1 MKTKLLHPIARLL
14 LAILMC
20 LPICGS
26 HAFAQEAES
35 YAVFDE
41 ATNTLTFK
49 HDTNKPTGAFAL
61 NEGDNAPG
69 WYKSNG
75 YVSNANTIEKVVF
88 DASFANARPT
98 SCCKWFF
105 GCTDLTTIEGI
116 EYLNTENVTEMS
128 GMFCGCKALTMLDVS
143 KFDTK
148 NVQSMS
154 SMFWG
159 CHALTTLD
167 ISNFDTQNVTEMSG
181 MFDGCSA
188 LTTIYASDKFVT
200 TACKYDYN
208 MFKGCTNLVGAVP
221 YDEYKIGKEM
231 ANYTTG
237 YFTDIASKIAES
249 YAVFDKATNTLTFKH
264 DTKKPDGAFALN
276 EGDNAPGWYK
286 SNDDGSN
293 ANIIKKVVFDASFA
307 NARPTNC
314 HLWFYGC
321 KNLTT
326 IEGIEY
332 LNTENV
338 TSMSLMFSGCS
349 ALTTLNLSNFDT
361 QSVTNMTG
369 MFSDCRAL
377 TTLDVSNF
385 NTQNVTDMS
394 FMFFNCSAITTLDI
408 AKFDTKNV
416 TDMSFMFCSDPA
428 LTTIYASDKFVT
440 TACKEDRNMFTSCDN
455 LVGAVPYDENKV
467 GKEMANY
474 TTGYFTDIASKVAE
488 SYAVFD
494 EATNTLTFK
503 HDTQKPYGAFAL
515 NEVENA
521 PGWYKPNDDGSN
533 ANIIKKVVFDA
544 SFANARPTSCCEWFN
559 GCTDLT
565 TIEGIEYLNTEN
577 VTDMSGMFWGCA
589 ALTTLDVSHF
599 DTQNVTNM
607 SYMFS
612 DCSALTT
619 LDVSNFNTQNVTNM
633 YYMFSNCSALTTL
646 DVSNFNTQNV
656 TDMSGMFSD
665 CRALTTLDVSNFNT
679 QNVTDMSYMFF
690 NCSAITTLDIANFDT
705 KNVTD
710 MSYMFYNCSALKT
723 LDVSN
728 FDTQNVTDMSWMF
741 YNNSALTTIYAS
753 DKFVTTACKEDRNMF
768 TSCDNLVGAVTYN
781 ENKVG
786 KEMANYTT
794 GYFTDKASKVAESYA
809 VFDEATN
816 TLTFKHDTK
825 KPYGAFALNEG
836 KNAPG
841 WYKPDGN
848 RDNAN
853 IIKKVVFDASFANA
867 RPTSCYEWFYRCGY
881 LTDIEGI
888 EYLNTE
894 NVTNMSEMFSNCWAL
909 TTLDLSNFDTKNVTN
924 MSYMFSNCFAL
935 TTLNVSNFDT
945 QNVTD
950 MSNMFGSCYELTT
963 LDVSNFDTQNVTNMG
978 GMFRGCGAL
987 KTLDVSHFDT
997 QNVTNM
1003 SEMFM
1008 GCSAL
1013 TTLDIS
1019 SFDTKNVTDMSNMF
1033 WGCAALTTLDV
1044 SNFDTQ
1050 NVTNMS
1056 WMFSYDTALTTI
1068 YASDKFVT
1076 TACKEDRNMFTSC
1089 DNLVGAVPYN
1099 ENKVGKEMANYT
1111 TGYFTDKAA
1120 TGIDAPTVSDDTAAE
1135 YYDLQGRRLNAP
1147 QKGVNIVKRGKKTTK
1162 MLVK

>member
-49 HDTNKPTGAFAL
+49 RDNNKPAGAFAL
-61 NEGDNAPG
+61 NEDYNTPG
-69 WYKSNG
+69 WYKPN
-75 YVSNANTIEKVVF
+75 
-88 DASFANARPT
+88 
-98 SCCKWFF
+98 
-105 GCTDLTTIEGI
+105 
-116 EYLNTENVTEMS
+116 
-128 GMFCGCKALTMLDVS
+128 
-143 KFDTK
+143 
-148 NVQSMS
+148 
-154 SMFWG
+154 
-159 CHALTTLD
+159 
-167 ISNFDTQNVTEMSG
+167 
-181 MFDGCSA
+181 
-188 LTTIYASDKFVT
+188 
-200 TACKYDYN
+200 DY
-208 MFKGCTNLVGAVP
+208 
-221 YDEYKIGKEM
+221 
-231 ANYTTG
+231 
-237 YFTDIASKIAES
+237 
-249 YAVFDKATNTLTFKH
+249 
-264 DTKKPDGAFALN
+264 
-276 EGDNAPGWYK
+276 
-286 SNDDGSN
+286 GSN

-307 NARPTNC
+307 NARPTSCYN
-314 HLWFYGC
+314 WFYGC
-321 KNLTT
+321 TDLTNIEGIENLNTENVTDMSGMFYGCSALTT
-326 IEGIEY
+326 LDVSKFDTKNVTNMSNMFHWCFVLTTLDVSNFDTQNVTNMSSMFYSCHALTTLDVSNFDTQNVTNMSNMFNGCKALTTLDVSNFDTKNVTDMSWMFSFNPALTTIYASDKFVTTACEKGQNMFKDCTNLVGAVSYDKNNVGKEMANYTTGYFTDIASKVAESYAVFDETTNTLTFKHDTKKPYGAFALNEDYNAPGWYKPNDDVSNANIIKKVVFDASFANARPTSCYKWFCGCQDLTNIEGIEY

-338 TSMSLMFSGCS
+338 TNMDGMFQNCKSLTTLDLSRFDTKNVTNISGMFYACHALTTLDVSNFDTKNVTDMSHMFFECSALTTLDISNFNTENVTNMSGMFWGCAALTTLDLSHFDTQNVTDMNGMFCNCSALTTLDVSNFDTKNVTNMSGMFSGCS
-349 ALTTLNLSNFDT
+349 ALNTLDIANFDT
-361 QSVTNMTG
+361 QNVTDMSG
-369 MFSDCRAL
+369 MFNGCRAL

-385 NTQNVTDMS
+385 DTQNVTDMGY
-394 FMFFNCSAITTLDI
+394 MFCSCYKLTTLDVSN
-408 AKFDTKNV
+408 FDTKNV
-416 TDMSFMFCSDPA
+416 TNMSWMFCFDPA

-440 TACKEDRNMFTSCDN
+440 TACEEDDNMFAECAN
-455 LVGAVPYDENKV
+455 LMGAVPYDENKV

-503 HDTQKPYGAFAL
+503 HDNNKPAGAFAL

-607 SYMFS
+607 SYMLS

-619 LDVSNFNTQNVTNM
+619 LDVSHLDTQNVTNM

-646 DVSNFNTQNV
+646 DVSNFNTKNV

-665 CRALTTLDVSNFNT
+665 CSALTTLDVSNFNT

-781 ENKVG
+781 EN
-786 KEMANYTT
+786 N
-794 GYFTDKASKVAESYA
+794 
-809 VFDEATN
+809 
-816 TLTFKHDTK
+816 
-825 KPYGAFALNEG
+825 
-836 KNAPG
+836 
-841 WYKPDGN
+841 
-848 RDNAN
+848 
-853 IIKKVVFDASFANA
+853 
-867 RPTSCYEWFYRCGY
+867 
-881 LTDIEGI
+881 
-888 EYLNTE
+888 
-894 NVTNMSEMFSNCWAL
+894 
-909 TTLDLSNFDTKNVTN
+909 
-924 MSYMFSNCFAL
+924 
-935 TTLNVSNFDT
+935 
-945 QNVTD
+945 
-950 MSNMFGSCYELTT
+950 
-963 LDVSNFDTQNVTNMG
+963 
-978 GMFRGCGAL
+978 
-987 KTLDVSHFDT
+987 
-997 QNVTNM
+997 
-1003 SEMFM
+1003 
-1008 GCSAL
+1008 
-1013 TTLDIS
+1013 
-1019 SFDTKNVTDMSNMF
+1019 
-1033 WGCAALTTLDV
+1033 
-1044 SNFDTQ
+1044 
-1050 NVTNMS
+1050 
-1056 WMFSYDTALTTI
+1056 
-1068 YASDKFVT
+1068 
-1076 TACKEDRNMFTSC
+1076 
-1089 DNLVGAVPYN
+1089 
-1099 ENKVGKEMANYT
+1099 VGKEMANYT

>member
-49 HDTNKPTGAFAL
+49 HDTNKPAGAFAL
-61 NEGDNAPG
+61 NEG
-69 WYKSNG
+69 K
-75 YVSNANTIEKVVF
+75 
-88 DASFANARPT
+88 
-98 SCCKWFF
+98 
-105 GCTDLTTIEGI
+105 
-116 EYLNTENVTEMS
+116 
-128 GMFCGCKALTMLDVS
+128 
-143 KFDTK
+143 
-148 NVQSMS
+148 
-154 SMFWG
+154 
-159 CHALTTLD
+159 
-167 ISNFDTQNVTEMSG
+167 
-181 MFDGCSA
+181 
-188 LTTIYASDKFVT
+188 
-200 TACKYDYN
+200 
-208 MFKGCTNLVGAVP
+208 
-221 YDEYKIGKEM
+221 
-231 ANYTTG
+231 
-237 YFTDIASKIAES
+237 
-249 YAVFDKATNTLTFKH
+249 
-264 DTKKPDGAFALN
+264 
-276 EGDNAPGWYK
+276 NAPGWYK

-440 TACKEDRNMFTSCDN
+440 TACEVDENMFAECVN
-455 LVGAVPYDENKV
+455 LVGAVPYNENKL

-494 EATNTLTFK
+494 ESTNTLTFK
-503 HDTQKPYGAFAL
+503 HDTNKPAGAFAL
-515 NEVENA
+515 NEIENA

-533 ANIIKKVVFDA
+533 GNIIKKVVFDA

-577 VTDMSGMFWGCA
+577 VKDMSGMFWGCR

-607 SYMFS
+607 SYMLS

-619 LDVSNFNTQNVTNM
+619 LDVSHLDTQNVTNM
-633 YYMFSNCSALTTL
+633 YYMFSGCS
-646 DVSNFNTQNV
+646 
-656 TDMSGMFSD
+656 
-665 CRALTTLDVSNFNT
+665 ALTTLDVSNFNT

-690 NCSAITTLDIANFDT
+690 YCSAITTLDIANFDT

-710 MSYMFYNCSALKT
+710 MSYMFNDCSALKT

-741 YNNSALTTIYAS
+741 YDCKALTTIYTS
-753 DKFVTTACKEDRNMF
+753 DKFVTTACEKDKNMF
-768 TSCDNLVGAVTYN
+768 ADCT
-781 ENKVG
+781 
-786 KEMANYTT
+786 
-794 GYFTDKASKVAESYA
+794 
-809 VFDEATN
+809 
-816 TLTFKHDTK
+816 
-825 KPYGAFALNEG
+825 
-836 KNAPG
+836 
-841 WYKPDGN
+841 
-848 RDNAN
+848 
-853 IIKKVVFDASFANA
+853 
-867 RPTSCYEWFYRCGY
+867 
-881 LTDIEGI
+881 
-888 EYLNTE
+888 
-894 NVTNMSEMFSNCWAL
+894 
-909 TTLDLSNFDTKNVTN
+909 
-924 MSYMFSNCFAL
+924 
-935 TTLNVSNFDT
+935 
-945 QNVTD
+945 
-950 MSNMFGSCYELTT
+950 
-963 LDVSNFDTQNVTNMG
+963 
-978 GMFRGCGAL
+978 
-987 KTLDVSHFDT
+987 
-997 QNVTNM
+997 
-1003 SEMFM
+1003 
-1008 GCSAL
+1008 
-1013 TTLDIS
+1013 
-1019 SFDTKNVTDMSNMF
+1019 
-1033 WGCAALTTLDV
+1033 
-1044 SNFDTQ
+1044 
-1050 NVTNMS
+1050 
-1056 WMFSYDTALTTI
+1056 
-1068 YASDKFVT
+1068 
-1076 TACKEDRNMFTSC
+1076 
-1089 DNLVGAVPYN
+1089 NLVGAVPYD

-1162 MLVK
+1162 VLVK

>member
-1 MKTKLLHPIARLL
+1 MKTKLSHPIARLL

-69 WYKSNG
+69 WYKPN
-75 YVSNANTIEKVVF
+75 N
-88 DASFANARPT
+88 
-98 SCCKWFF
+98 
-105 GCTDLTTIEGI
+105 
-116 EYLNTENVTEMS
+116 
-128 GMFCGCKALTMLDVS
+128 
-143 KFDTK
+143 
-148 NVQSMS
+148 
-154 SMFWG
+154 
-159 CHALTTLD
+159 
-167 ISNFDTQNVTEMSG
+167 
-181 MFDGCSA
+181 
-188 LTTIYASDKFVT
+188 
-200 TACKYDYN
+200 
-208 MFKGCTNLVGAVP
+208 
-221 YDEYKIGKEM
+221 
-231 ANYTTG
+231 
-237 YFTDIASKIAES
+237 
-249 YAVFDKATNTLTFKH
+249 
-264 DTKKPDGAFALN
+264 
-276 EGDNAPGWYK
+276 
-286 SNDDGSN
+286 DGSN

-440 TACKEDRNMFTSCDN
+440 TACEEAENMFAECAN

-467 GKEMANY
+467 GKDMANYTTGYFTDIASKIAESYAVFDEATNTLTFKRDTNKPAGAFELNEDYNAPGWYKPNGDRNNTNIIKKVIFDTSFANARPTSCYNWFCGCTELTTIEGIEYLNTENVTNMNGMFQNCKSLTTLDLSRFDTKNVTDMRGMFYACSALTTLDLSRFDTKNVTNISYMFDGCSALTTLDISNFNTQNVTNMSGMFWGCAALTTLDVSHFDTQNVTDMDGMFCNCSALTTLDVSNFDTKNVTNMNGMFSSCYALNTLDIANFDTQNVTDMSGMFNGCRALTTLDVSNFDTQNVTNMGYMFCSCYKLTTLDVSNFDTKNVTDMSWMFCFNPALTTIYASDKFVTTACEEDENMFAECVNLVGAVPYDENKLGKEMANY

-503 HDTQKPYGAFAL
+503 HDTKKPYGAFAL

-565 TIEGIEYLNTEN
+565 TIEGVEYLNTEN

-786 KEMANYTT
+786 KEMANY
-794 GYFTDKASKVAESYA
+794 A
-809 VFDEATN
+809 
-816 TLTFKHDTK
+816 
-825 KPYGAFALNEG
+825 
-836 KNAPG
+836 
-841 WYKPDGN
+841 
-848 RDNAN
+848 
-853 IIKKVVFDASFANA
+853 
-867 RPTSCYEWFYRCGY
+867 
-881 LTDIEGI
+881 
-888 EYLNTE
+888 
-894 NVTNMSEMFSNCWAL
+894 
-909 TTLDLSNFDTKNVTN
+909 
-924 MSYMFSNCFAL
+924 
-935 TTLNVSNFDT
+935 
-945 QNVTD
+945 
-950 MSNMFGSCYELTT
+950 
-963 LDVSNFDTQNVTNMG
+963 
-978 GMFRGCGAL
+978 
-987 KTLDVSHFDT
+987 
-997 QNVTNM
+997 
-1003 SEMFM
+1003 
-1008 GCSAL
+1008 
-1013 TTLDIS
+1013 
-1019 SFDTKNVTDMSNMF
+1019 
-1033 WGCAALTTLDV
+1033 
-1044 SNFDTQ
+1044 
-1050 NVTNMS
+1050 
-1056 WMFSYDTALTTI
+1056 
-1068 YASDKFVT
+1068 
-1076 TACKEDRNMFTSC
+1076 
-1089 DNLVGAVPYN
+1089 
-1099 ENKVGKEMANYT
+1099 

>member
-49 HDTNKPTGAFAL
+49 HDTNKPT
-61 NEGDNAPG
+61 
-69 WYKSNG
+69 
-75 YVSNANTIEKVVF
+75 
-88 DASFANARPT
+88 
-98 SCCKWFF
+98 
-105 GCTDLTTIEGI
+105 
-116 EYLNTENVTEMS
+116 
-128 GMFCGCKALTMLDVS
+128 
-143 KFDTK
+143 
-148 NVQSMS
+148 
-154 SMFWG
+154 
-159 CHALTTLD
+159 
-167 ISNFDTQNVTEMSG
+167 
-181 MFDGCSA
+181 
-188 LTTIYASDKFVT
+188 
-200 TACKYDYN
+200 
-208 MFKGCTNLVGAVP
+208 
-221 YDEYKIGKEM
+221 
-231 ANYTTG
+231 
-237 YFTDIASKIAES
+237 
-249 YAVFDKATNTLTFKH
+249 
-264 DTKKPDGAFALN
+264 GAFALN

-408 AKFDTKNV
+408 ARFDTKNV
-416 TDMSFMFCSDPA
+416 TDMSLMFCSDPA

-440 TACKEDRNMFTSCDN
+440 TACEEDENMFAECTN

-503 HDTQKPYGAFAL
+503 RDTNKPYGAFAL
-515 NEVENA
+515 NEGDNA
-521 PGWYKPNDDGSN
+521 PGWYKSNNDGSN

-544 SFANARPTSCCEWFN
+544 SFANARPTSCYKWFYD
-559 GCTDLT
+559 CTNLT

-577 VTDMSGMFWGCA
+577 VT
-589 ALTTLDVSHF
+589 
-599 DTQNVTNM
+599 NM
-607 SYMFS
+607 GW
-612 DCSALTT
+612 
-619 LDVSNFNTQNVTNM
+619 
-633 YYMFSNCSALTTL
+633 MFSNCEALTIL
-646 DVSNFNTQNV
+646 DVS
-656 TDMSGMFSD
+656 
-665 CRALTTLDVSNFNT
+665 
-679 QNVTDMSYMFF
+679 
-690 NCSAITTLDIANFDT
+690 NFDT
-705 KNVTD
+705 KNVTN
-710 MSYMFYNCSALKT
+710 MRYMFSICFALTT

-728 FDTQNVTDMSWMF
+728 FDTQNVTNMSNMFSDCSALTTLDLSNFDTKNVTDMSWMF
-741 YNNSALTTIYAS
+741 SFDTALITIYAS
-753 DKFVTTACKEDRNMF
+753 DKFVTTACEKGQNMF
-768 TSCDNLVGAVTYN
+768 KDCTNLVGAVPYD
-781 ENKVG
+781 ENKRG
-786 KEMANYTT
+786 KEMANCTT
-794 GYFTDKASKVAESYA
+794 GYFTDIASKVAESYA

-816 TLTFKHDTK
+816 TLTFKHDTN
-825 KPYGAFALNEG
+825 KPAGAFALNEG
-836 KNAPG
+836 ENLPG
-841 WYKPDGN
+841 WYKFDDN
-848 RDNAN
+848 NHSHNAN
-853 IIKKVVFDASFANA
+853 IIKKVIFDASFANA
-867 RPTSCYEWFYRCGY
+867 RPTSCYNWFYGCTD
-881 LTDIEGI
+881 LTTIEGI

-894 NVTNMSEMFSNCWAL
+894 NVTNMSWMFSECSAL
-909 TTLDLSNFDTKNVTN
+909 TTLDLSNFDTKNVME
-924 MSYMFSNCFAL
+924 MSYMFGSCTKL
-935 TTLNVSNFDT
+935 KTLDVSSFNT

-950 MSNMFGSCYELTT
+950 MNWMFSYCSVLTT
-963 LDVSNFDTQNVTNMG
+963 LDLSN
-978 GMFRGCGAL
+978 
-987 KTLDVSHFDT
+987 
-997 QNVTNM
+997 
-1003 SEMFM
+1003 
-1008 GCSAL
+1008 
-1013 TTLDIS
+1013 
-1019 SFDTKNVTDMSNMF
+1019 FDTKNVTDMNGMFSNCSALTTLDLSSFETQNVTDMSRMF
-1033 WGCAALTTLDV
+1033 KDCSAFTTLDVSNFETQNVTDMSRMFNDCSALTTLDV
-1044 SNFDTQ
+1044 SNFETQ
-1050 NVTNMS
+1050 NVTDMS
-1056 WMFSYDTALTTI
+1056 RMFKDCSALTTI

-1076 TACKEDRNMFTSC
+1076 TACEEDENMFAEC
-1089 DNLVGAVPYN
+1089 ANLVGAIPYD

>member
-61 NEGDNAPG
+61 NEGYNAPG

-208 MFKGCTNLVGAVP
+208 MFEGCTNLVGAVP

-237 YFTDIASKIAES
+237 YFTDIASKVVES
-249 YAVFDKATNTLTFKH
+249 YAVFDEATNTLTFKH
-264 DTKKPDGAFALN
+264 DTNKPDGAFALN

-307 NARPTNC
+307 NARPTSC
-314 HLWFYGC
+314 YEWFFGC
-321 KNLTT
+321 TDLTT

-338 TSMSLMFSGCS
+338 TDMSGMFYGCS
-349 ALTTLNLSNFDT
+349 
-361 QSVTNMTG
+361 
-369 MFSDCRAL
+369 AL

-385 NTQNVTDMS
+385 DTKNVTNMSNMFHWCLALTTLDVSNFDTKNVTNMRGMFYNCHALTTLNVSNFDTQNVTNMS
-394 FMFFNCSAITTLDI
+394 NMFSVCSALTTLDVSN
-408 AKFDTKNV
+408 FDTKNV
-416 TDMSFMFCSDPA
+416 TDMSWMFSFNPA

-440 TACKEDRNMFTSCDN
+440 TACEKGQNMFKDCANLVGAVPYDENKVGKEMANYTTGYFTDITSKAAESYAVFDEATNTLTFKHDTNKPDGAFALNEGENLPNWYRTDFYGNNSLSIKKVVFDASFANARPTSCYRWFFNCKYLTTIEGIEYLNTENVTNMSGMFWGCAALTTLDVSHFDTQNVTDMSYMFSSCSALTTLDVSKFDTKNVTNMSYMFSNCKALTILDVSKFDTKNVTNMSYMFSSCSALTTLDVSKFDTKNVTDMNYMFYQCSVLTTLDVSNFDTKNVTDMDGMFCDCDALTTLDVSNFDTRNVTNMNSMFYSCSALTTLDLSNFDTQNVTNMSYMFSNCPALTTLDVSNFDTKNVTDMSWMFSFNPALITIYASDKFVTTACEFDDCMFEECAN

-494 EATNTLTFK
+494 EDTNTLTFK
-503 HDTQKPYGAFAL
+503 HDTNKPAGAFAL
-515 NEVENA
+515 NEGDNA
-521 PGWYKPNDDGSN
+521 PGWYKSNDDGSN

-544 SFANARPTSCCEWFN
+544 SFANARPTSCYKWFY

-577 VTDMSGMFWGCA
+577 VT
-589 ALTTLDVSHF
+589 
-599 DTQNVTNM
+599 NM
-607 SYMFS
+607 GWMFS
-612 DCSALTT
+612 DCEALTI
-619 LDVSNFNTQNVTNM
+619 LDV
-633 YYMFSNCSALTTL
+633 
-646 DVSNFNTQNV
+646 
-656 TDMSGMFSD
+656 
-665 CRALTTLDVSNFNT
+665 
-679 QNVTDMSYMFF
+679 
-690 NCSAITTLDIANFDT
+690 
-705 KNVTD
+705 
-710 MSYMFYNCSALKT
+710 
-723 LDVSN
+723 
-728 FDTQNVTDMSWMF
+728 
-741 YNNSALTTIYAS
+741 
-753 DKFVTTACKEDRNMF
+753 
-768 TSCDNLVGAVTYN
+768 
-781 ENKVG
+781 
-786 KEMANYTT
+786 
-794 GYFTDKASKVAESYA
+794 
-809 VFDEATN
+809 
-816 TLTFKHDTK
+816 
-825 KPYGAFALNEG
+825 
-836 KNAPG
+836 
-841 WYKPDGN
+841 
-848 RDNAN
+848 
-853 IIKKVVFDASFANA
+853 
-867 RPTSCYEWFYRCGY
+867 
-881 LTDIEGI
+881 
-888 EYLNTE
+888 
-894 NVTNMSEMFSNCWAL
+894 
-909 TTLDLSNFDTKNVTN
+909 SNFDTKNVTN
-924 MSYMFSNCFAL
+924 MRYMFSICF
-935 TTLNVSNFDT
+935 
-945 QNVTD
+945 
-950 MSNMFGSCYELTT
+950 
-963 LDVSNFDTQNVTNMG
+963 
-978 GMFRGCGAL
+978 
-987 KTLDVSHFDT
+987 
-997 QNVTNM
+997 
-1003 SEMFM
+1003 
-1008 GCSAL
+1008 
-1013 TTLDIS
+1013 
-1019 SFDTKNVTDMSNMF
+1019 
-1033 WGCAALTTLDV
+1033 ALTTLDV

-1056 WMFSYDTALTTI
+1056 NMFSDCSALTTLDLSNFDTKNVTDMSWMFSFDTALITI

-1076 TACKEDRNMFTSC
+1076 TACEKGQNMFKDCT
-1089 DNLVGAVPYN
+1089 NLVGAVPYD

-1135 YYDLQGRRLNAP
+1135 YYDLQGRRLSAP

>member
-20 LPICGS
+20 LPIYGS

-49 HDTNKPTGAFAL
+49 HDTNKPAGAFAL
-61 NEGDNAPG
+61 NEG
-69 WYKSNG
+69 K
-75 YVSNANTIEKVVF
+75 
-88 DASFANARPT
+88 
-98 SCCKWFF
+98 
-105 GCTDLTTIEGI
+105 
-116 EYLNTENVTEMS
+116 
-128 GMFCGCKALTMLDVS
+128 
-143 KFDTK
+143 
-148 NVQSMS
+148 
-154 SMFWG
+154 
-159 CHALTTLD
+159 
-167 ISNFDTQNVTEMSG
+167 
-181 MFDGCSA
+181 
-188 LTTIYASDKFVT
+188 
-200 TACKYDYN
+200 
-208 MFKGCTNLVGAVP
+208 
-221 YDEYKIGKEM
+221 
-231 ANYTTG
+231 
-237 YFTDIASKIAES
+237 
-249 YAVFDKATNTLTFKH
+249 
-264 DTKKPDGAFALN
+264 
-276 EGDNAPGWYK
+276 NAPGWYK

-440 TACKEDRNMFTSCDN
+440 TACEVDENMFAECVN
-455 LVGAVPYDENKV
+455 LVGAVPYNENKL

-503 HDTQKPYGAFAL
+503 HDT
-515 NEVENA
+515 N
-521 PGWYKPNDDGSN
+521 
-533 ANIIKKVVFDA
+533 
-544 SFANARPTSCCEWFN
+544 
-559 GCTDLT
+559 
-565 TIEGIEYLNTEN
+565 
-577 VTDMSGMFWGCA
+577 
-589 ALTTLDVSHF
+589 
-599 DTQNVTNM
+599 
-607 SYMFS
+607 
-612 DCSALTT
+612 
-619 LDVSNFNTQNVTNM
+619 
-633 YYMFSNCSALTTL
+633 
-646 DVSNFNTQNV
+646 
-656 TDMSGMFSD
+656 
-665 CRALTTLDVSNFNT
+665 
-679 QNVTDMSYMFF
+679 
-690 NCSAITTLDIANFDT
+690 
-705 KNVTD
+705 
-710 MSYMFYNCSALKT
+710 
-723 LDVSN
+723 
-728 FDTQNVTDMSWMF
+728 
-741 YNNSALTTIYAS
+741 
-753 DKFVTTACKEDRNMF
+753 
-768 TSCDNLVGAVTYN
+768 
-781 ENKVG
+781 
-786 KEMANYTT
+786 
-794 GYFTDKASKVAESYA
+794 
-809 VFDEATN
+809 
-816 TLTFKHDTK
+816 

-836 KNAPG
+836 DNAPG
-841 WYKPDGN
+841 WYKSDGYA
-848 RDNAN
+848 NAN

-867 RPTSCYEWFYRCGY
+867 RPTSCYKWFYDCTN
-881 LTDIEGI
+881 LTTIEGI

-894 NVTNMSEMFSNCWAL
+894 NVTNMFLMFNGCSSLTTLNLSNFDTQNVTNMSGMFSDCSAL
-909 TTLDLSNFDTKNVTN
+909 TTLDISNFNTQNVTD
-924 MSYMFSNCFAL
+924 MRSMFSNCPALTTLDVSNFNTENVTDMSGMFSGCRAL

-945 QNVTD
+945 KNVMT
-950 MSNMFGSCYELTT
+950 MNNMFDGCYTLTT
-963 LDVSNFDTQNVTNMG
+963 LDVSNFDTKNVTNMYA
-978 GMFRGCGAL
+978 MFNSCDYLETLDLSNFNTQNVTDMRWMFSNCRVL
-987 KTLDVSHFDT
+987 KTLDLSSFNT
-997 QNVTNM
+997 QNVTSMNNM
-1003 SEMFM
+1003 FE
-1008 GCSAL
+1008 GCDGF
-1013 TTLDIS
+1013 TTLDVS
-1019 SFDTKNVTDMSNMF
+1019 NFDTKNVTDMS
-1033 WGCAALTTLDV
+1033 
-1044 SNFDTQ
+1044 
-1050 NVTNMS
+1050 
-1056 WMFSYDTALTTI
+1056 WMFYGCKALTTI
-1068 YASDKFVT
+1068 YTSDKFVT
-1076 TACKEDRNMFTSC
+1076 TACEKDKNMFADCT
-1089 DNLVGAVPYN
+1089 NLVGAVPYD

>member
-1 MKTKLLHPIARLL
+1 MKTKLLHPIARLV

-26 HAFAQEAES
+26 HAFAQKAES

-249 YAVFDKATNTLTFKH
+249 YAVFDEATNTLTFKH
-264 DTKKPDGAFALN
+264 DTNKPYGAFALN

-286 SNDDGSN
+286 PNNDGSN

-416 TDMSFMFCSDPA
+416 TDMSLMFCSDPA

-440 TACKEDRNMFTSCDN
+440 TACEEDENMFAECVNLVGAVPYDENKLGKEMANYTTGYFTDIASKVVESYAVFDEATNTLTFKHDTNKPAGAFALNEGENLPGWYKFDDNNHSHNANIIKKVIFDASFANARPTSCYNWFYGCTDLTTIEGIEYLNTENVTNMSWMFSECSALTTLDVSNFDTKNVMEMSYMFGSCTKLKTLDVSSFNTQNVTDMNWMFSYCSALTTLDLSNFDTKNVTDMNGMFSNCSALTTLDLSSFETQNVTDMSRMFKDCSALTTLDVSNFDTQNVTDMSRMFNDCSALTTLDLSSFETQNVTDMSRMFKSCSALTTIYASDKFVTTACEEAENMFAECAN

-474 TTGYFTDIASKVAE
+474 TTGYFT
-488 SYAVFD
+488 Y
-494 EATNTLTFK
+494 
-503 HDTQKPYGAFAL
+503 
-515 NEVENA
+515 
-521 PGWYKPNDDGSN
+521 
-533 ANIIKKVVFDA
+533 
-544 SFANARPTSCCEWFN
+544 
-559 GCTDLT
+559 
-565 TIEGIEYLNTEN
+565 
-577 VTDMSGMFWGCA
+577 
-589 ALTTLDVSHF
+589 
-599 DTQNVTNM
+599 
-607 SYMFS
+607 
-612 DCSALTT
+612 
-619 LDVSNFNTQNVTNM
+619 
-633 YYMFSNCSALTTL
+633 
-646 DVSNFNTQNV
+646 
-656 TDMSGMFSD
+656 
-665 CRALTTLDVSNFNT
+665 
-679 QNVTDMSYMFF
+679 
-690 NCSAITTLDIANFDT
+690 
-705 KNVTD
+705 
-710 MSYMFYNCSALKT
+710 
-723 LDVSN
+723 
-728 FDTQNVTDMSWMF
+728 
-741 YNNSALTTIYAS
+741 
-753 DKFVTTACKEDRNMF
+753 
-768 TSCDNLVGAVTYN
+768 
-781 ENKVG
+781 
-786 KEMANYTT
+786 
-794 GYFTDKASKVAESYA
+794 
-809 VFDEATN
+809 
-816 TLTFKHDTK
+816 
-825 KPYGAFALNEG
+825 
-836 KNAPG
+836 
-841 WYKPDGN
+841 
-848 RDNAN
+848 
-853 IIKKVVFDASFANA
+853 
-867 RPTSCYEWFYRCGY
+867 
-881 LTDIEGI
+881 
-888 EYLNTE
+888 
-894 NVTNMSEMFSNCWAL
+894 
-909 TTLDLSNFDTKNVTN
+909 
-924 MSYMFSNCFAL
+924 
-935 TTLNVSNFDT
+935 
-945 QNVTD
+945 
-950 MSNMFGSCYELTT
+950 
-963 LDVSNFDTQNVTNMG
+963 
-978 GMFRGCGAL
+978 
-987 KTLDVSHFDT
+987 
-997 QNVTNM
+997 
-1003 SEMFM
+1003 
-1008 GCSAL
+1008 
-1013 TTLDIS
+1013 
-1019 SFDTKNVTDMSNMF
+1019 
-1033 WGCAALTTLDV
+1033 
-1044 SNFDTQ
+1044 
-1050 NVTNMS
+1050 
-1056 WMFSYDTALTTI
+1056 
-1068 YASDKFVT
+1068 
-1076 TACKEDRNMFTSC
+1076 
-1089 DNLVGAVPYN
+1089 
-1099 ENKVGKEMANYT
+1099 
-1111 TGYFTDKAA
+1111 KAA

-1147 QKGVNIVKRGKKTTK
+1147 QKGVNIVKRDKKTTK

>member
-1 MKTKLLHPIARLL
+1 MKTKLSHPIARLL

-41 ATNTLTFK
+41 STNTLTFK
-49 HDTNKPTGAFAL
+49 HDTNKPAGAFAL
-61 NEGDNAPG
+61 NEGYNAPG

-116 EYLNTENVTEMS
+116 EYLSTENVTEMS

-237 YFTDIASKIAES
+237 YFTDIASK
-249 YAVFDKATNTLTFKH
+249 
-264 DTKKPDGAFALN
+264 
-276 EGDNAPGWYK
+276 
-286 SNDDGSN
+286 
-293 ANIIKKVVFDASFA
+293 VV
-307 NARPTNC
+307 
-314 HLWFYGC
+314 
-321 KNLTT
+321 
-326 IEGIEY
+326 
-332 LNTENV
+332 
-338 TSMSLMFSGCS
+338 
-349 ALTTLNLSNFDT
+349 
-361 QSVTNMTG
+361 
-369 MFSDCRAL
+369 
-377 TTLDVSNF
+377 
-385 NTQNVTDMS
+385 
-394 FMFFNCSAITTLDI
+394 
-408 AKFDTKNV
+408 
-416 TDMSFMFCSDPA
+416 
-428 LTTIYASDKFVT
+428 
-440 TACKEDRNMFTSCDN
+440 
-455 LVGAVPYDENKV
+455 
-467 GKEMANY
+467 
-474 TTGYFTDIASKVAE
+474 E

-503 HDTQKPYGAFAL
+503 HDTNKPAGAFAL
-515 NEVENA
+515 NEGDNA
-521 PGWYKPNDDGSN
+521 PGWYKPNADGDN
-533 ANIIKKVVFDA
+533 TNIIKKVVFDA

-577 VTDMSGMFWGCA
+577 VTDMSGMFWGCT

-607 SYMFS
+607 YYMFS

-619 LDVSNFNTQNVTNM
+619 LDVSNFNTQNVTYM
-633 YYMFSNCSALTTL
+633 SGMFSDCRALTTLNVSNFNTQNVTDMSGMFYDCSALTTL

-656 TDMSGMFSD
+656 TNMY
-665 CRALTTLDVSNFNT
+665 
-679 QNVTDMSYMFF
+679 YMFF

-728 FDTQNVTDMSWMF
+728 FDTKNVTDMNYMFSGCKALTTLDVSNFDTQNVTSMSNMFNNCSALTTLDVSNFDTKNVTNMGWMF
-741 YNNSALTTIYAS
+741 CNNYALTTIYAS
-753 DKFVTTACKEDRNMF
+753 DKFVTTACEEDENMF
-768 TSCDNLVGAVTYN
+768 AECANLVGAVPYD
-781 ENKVG
+781 ENKLG

-794 GYFTDKASKVAESYA
+794 GYFTDIASKVAESYA

-825 KPYGAFALNEG
+825 KPDGAFALNEG
-836 KNAPG
+836 ENLPG
-841 WYKPDGN
+841 WYKFDDN
-848 RDNAN
+848 NHSHNAN
-853 IIKKVVFDASFANA
+853 IIKKVIFDTSFANA
-867 RPTSCYEWFYRCGY
+867 RPTSCYNWFYGCTD
-881 LTDIEGI
+881 LTTIEGI

-894 NVTNMSEMFSNCWAL
+894 NVTNMSWMFSECSALTTLDVSNFDTKNVMEMSYMFGSCTKLKTLDVSSFNTQNVTDMNWMFSYCSAL
-909 TTLDLSNFDTKNVTN
+909 TTLDLSNFDTKNVTDMN
-924 MSYMFSNCFAL
+924 GMFSNCSAL
-935 TTLNVSNFDT
+935 TTLDLSSFET

-950 MSNMFGSCYELTT
+950 MSRMFK
-963 LDVSNFDTQNVTNMG
+963 D
-978 GMFRGCGAL
+978 
-987 KTLDVSHFDT
+987 
-997 QNVTNM
+997 
-1003 SEMFM
+1003 
-1008 GCSAL
+1008 CS
-1013 TTLDIS
+1013 
-1019 SFDTKNVTDMSNMF
+1019 
-1033 WGCAALTTLDV
+1033 ALTTLDV

-1050 NVTNMS
+1050 NVTDMS
-1056 WMFSYDTALTTI
+1056 RMFNDCSALTTLDLSSFETQNVTDMSRMFKSCSALTTI

-1076 TACKEDRNMFTSC
+1076 TACEEDENMFAEC
-1089 DNLVGAVPYN
+1089 ANLVGAIPYD

>member
-1 MKTKLLHPIARLL
+1 MKTKLLHPIARLV

-20 LPICGS
+20 LPIYGS

-49 HDTNKPTGAFAL
+49 HDTNKPAGAFAL
-61 NEGDNAPG
+61 NEG
-69 WYKSNG
+69 K
-75 YVSNANTIEKVVF
+75 
-88 DASFANARPT
+88 
-98 SCCKWFF
+98 
-105 GCTDLTTIEGI
+105 
-116 EYLNTENVTEMS
+116 
-128 GMFCGCKALTMLDVS
+128 
-143 KFDTK
+143 
-148 NVQSMS
+148 
-154 SMFWG
+154 
-159 CHALTTLD
+159 
-167 ISNFDTQNVTEMSG
+167 
-181 MFDGCSA
+181 
-188 LTTIYASDKFVT
+188 
-200 TACKYDYN
+200 
-208 MFKGCTNLVGAVP
+208 
-221 YDEYKIGKEM
+221 
-231 ANYTTG
+231 
-237 YFTDIASKIAES
+237 
-249 YAVFDKATNTLTFKH
+249 
-264 DTKKPDGAFALN
+264 
-276 EGDNAPGWYK
+276 NAPGWYK

-440 TACKEDRNMFTSCDN
+440 TACEEDENMFAECVN
-455 LVGAVPYDENKV
+455 LVGAVPYNENKL

-503 HDTQKPYGAFAL
+503 HDTNKPAGAFAL
-515 NEVENA
+515 NEGDNA
-521 PGWYKPNDDGSN
+521 PGWYKPNNDGSN

-544 SFANARPTSCCEWFN
+544 SFANARPTSCYKWFYD
-559 GCTDLT
+559 CTNLT

-577 VTDMSGMFWGCA
+577 VT
-589 ALTTLDVSHF
+589 
-599 DTQNVTNM
+599 NM
-607 SYMFS
+607 GW
-612 DCSALTT
+612 
-619 LDVSNFNTQNVTNM
+619 
-633 YYMFSNCSALTTL
+633 MFSNCEALTIL
-646 DVSNFNTQNV
+646 DVS
-656 TDMSGMFSD
+656 
-665 CRALTTLDVSNFNT
+665 
-679 QNVTDMSYMFF
+679 
-690 NCSAITTLDIANFDT
+690 NFDT
-705 KNVTD
+705 KNVTN
-710 MSYMFYNCSALKT
+710 MRCMFSICFALTT

-728 FDTQNVTDMSWMF
+728 FDTQNVTNMSNMFSDCSALTTLDLSNFDTKNVTDMSWMF
-741 YNNSALTTIYAS
+741 SFDTALITIYAS
-753 DKFVTTACKEDRNMF
+753 NKFVTTACEKGQNMF
-768 TSCDNLVGAVTYN
+768 KDCTNLVGAVPYD
-781 ENKVG
+781 ENKRG
-786 KEMANYTT
+786 KEMANCTT
-794 GYFTDKASKVAESYA
+794 GYFTDIASKVAESYA

-816 TLTFKHDTK
+816 TLTFKHDTN
-825 KPYGAFALNEG
+825 KPAGAFALNEG
-836 KNAPG
+836 ENLPG
-841 WYKPDGN
+841 WYKFDDN
-848 RDNAN
+848 NHSHNAN
-853 IIKKVVFDASFANA
+853 IIKKVIFDTSFANA
-867 RPTSCYEWFYRCGY
+867 RPTSCYNWFYGCTD
-881 LTDIEGI
+881 LTTIEGI

-894 NVTNMSEMFSNCWAL
+894 NVTNMSWMFSECSALTTLDVSNFDTKNVMEMSYMFGSCTKLKTLDVSSFNTQNVTDMNWMFSYCSVL
-909 TTLDLSNFDTKNVTN
+909 TTLDLSNFDTKNVTDMN
-924 MSYMFSNCFAL
+924 GMFSNCSAL
-935 TTLNVSNFDT
+935 TTLDLSSFKT

-950 MSNMFGSCYELTT
+950 MSRMFK
-963 LDVSNFDTQNVTNMG
+963 D
-978 GMFRGCGAL
+978 
-987 KTLDVSHFDT
+987 
-997 QNVTNM
+997 
-1003 SEMFM
+1003 
-1008 GCSAL
+1008 CS
-1013 TTLDIS
+1013 
-1019 SFDTKNVTDMSNMF
+1019 
-1033 WGCAALTTLDV
+1033 ALTTLDV

-1050 NVTNMS
+1050 NVTDMS
-1056 WMFSYDTALTTI
+1056 RMFNDCSALTTLDVSNFDTQNVTDMSRMFKDCSALTTI

-1076 TACKEDRNMFTSC
+1076 TACEEDENMFAEC
-1089 DNLVGAVPYN
+1089 ANLVGAIPYD
-1099 ENKVGKEMANYT
+1099 ENKMGKEMANYT